1 MDDMTKKFTGQQ
13 PLPRR
18 VQIVV
23 SVPAMHLHAVL
34 EAMANAG
41 AGVVGNYTHVSYRS
55 VGTGRFKPNDE
66 ANPAVGANDQVN
78 EVEEYRI
85 ETVCMRENV
94 KAVCKAIRAAHPYEE
109 PLLYLF
115 PLLDEDDLA

>member
-1 MDDMTKKFTGQQ
+1 MMMQSK
-13 PLPRR
+13 R

-41 AGVVGNYTHVSYRS
+41 AGVVGEYTHCSYRS
-55 VGTGRFKPNDE
+55 IGTGRFKPSAN
-66 ANPAVGANDQVN
+66 ANPAMGENENIN

-85 ETVCMRENV
+85 ETVCDRAIV
-94 KAVCKAIRAAHPYEE
+94 RPVCKAIRAAHPYEE
-109 PLLYLF
+109 PLIYLF
-115 PLLDEDDLA
+115 PLLDEDDLGD